1 LLSIDNFRV
10 SRKQK
15 LVFRVWLTYPREMQ
29 DKLDN
34 APPAIDMTL
43 GVVFAT
49 YLMGK
54 KSIKLGN

>member
-1 LLSIDNFRV
+1 
-10 SRKQK
+10 
-15 LVFRVWLTYPREMQ
+15 MQ